1 MNTEIFKYSKINQR
15 EWDKIAEAGCEWTKP
30 ISHEKLIEN
39 KNNHFK
45 VYISPSIPIP
55 RDWLPDNIKG
65 KKILGLACGGGQQ
78 MPILA
83 VNGADCTVF
92 DISEKQLEQDKF
104 VMERENINYNL
115 VQGDMTERFPFDNE
129 SFDIIIQAFC
139 NLYIQDMQF
148 VWNECYRVLKKGGT
162 MIATMDNGI
171 NCLFKNQSKEPLIVE
186 NKLPLNSLEK
196 INDLEGYNGY
206 EKNQIYRFSH
216 TLEDNIGGQLKAG
229 FTLIDLYEDR
239 DTQDTEGFLIKNYIP
254 QYINTLSKKLF

>member
-1 MNTEIFKYSKINQR
+1 MNNDIFKYSKINQR
-15 EWDKIAEAGCEWTKP
+15 EWDKIAEDGCEWTKP

-39 KNNHFK
+39 KNNDFK
-45 VYISPSIPIP
+45 LYISPSIPIP
-55 RDWLPDNIKG
+55 RDWLPDSIEG

-83 VNGADCTVF
+83 ANGANCTVF

-104 VMERENINYNL
+104 VMEREKIKYNL
-115 VQGDMTERFPFDNE
+115 VQGDMTEKFPFDNE

-186 NKLPLNSLEK
+186 NKLPLNTIESK
-196 INDLEGYNGY
+196 KVHKAYNGFDM
-206 EKNQIYRFSH
+206 NQICIFSH
-216 TLEDNIGGQLKAG
+216 TLEDNIRGQLKAG
-229 FTLIDLYEDR
+229 FTLIDLFEDR
-239 DTQDTEGFLIKNYIP
+239 DTQETEGFLIKNYIP

>member
-1 MNTEIFKYSKINQR
+1 MNIDNFKYSKINQR

-39 KNNHFK
+39 KNNDFK
-45 VYISPSIPIP
+45 LYISPSIPIP
-55 RDWLPDNIKG
+55 RDWLPDDIEG

-92 DISEKQLEQDKF
+92 DISEKQLEQDKS
-104 VMERENINYNL
+104 VMDRENIKYNL
-115 VQGDMTERFPFDNE
+115 VQGDMTERFPFDDE

-148 VWNECYRVLKKGGT
+148 VWNECYRVLKKGGI

-206 EKNQIYRFSH
+206 DKNQIYRFSH

-229 FTLIDLYEDR
+229 FTLIDIYEDR
-239 DTQDTEGFLIKNYIP
+239 DTQETEGFLIKNYIP
-254 QYINTLSKKLF
+254 QYINTLSKKIF